1 MLQREVL
8 IGESAR
14 AAMGILSLAGGQMIH
29 ASTAEQTGVETATAR
44 SIGEWREV
52 AGSRFVPLHVIG
64 GPGFT
69 GSIRW
74 RFVDG
79 TCLSEIVASAHRV
92 LRTPALISPD
102 DPRHYKITL
111 QVEGSGLVAQDG
123 RQSVL
128 RPGDLAIYDTSRPYT
143 LEFGQDVHCLV
154 MAFPQDA
161 FDVPESLIRR
171 ITAVRLSGDT
181 GVGAMISPFMR
192 HLSENLD
199 TLDGVAGMRILH
211 SSLDL
216 LTALVYA
223 QLSEDQDHWG
233 QTRQVEMRRL
243 KLFIDAHLH
252 EPDLNAVE
260 VAKSHYMSVR
270 QLQYLFRDEN
280 LTVSNYIRS
289 RRLEHCRMALSD
301 PAQASLSI
309 LEIAQRWGFPDAS
322 HFSKVFR
329 ATYGITPRDL
339 RTGRFGD

>member
-1 MLQREVL
+1 MVHGVTTEY
-8 IGESAR
+8 A
-14 AAMGILSLAGGQMIH
+14 
-29 ASTAEQTGVETATAR
+29 GVETAIAH
-44 SIGEWREV
+44 SIGEWRDV
-52 AGSRFVPLHVIG
+52 AGSRFVPLHVTG
-64 GPGFT
+64 GPDFT

-74 RFVDG
+74 RIVEG
-79 TCLSEIVASAHRV
+79 TCLSEIAASPHRV
-92 LRTPALISPD
+92 LRTPALISAD
-102 DPRHYKITL
+102 DPKHFKLTL
-111 QVEGSGLVAQDG
+111 QVKGTGMVAQDG

-143 LEFGQDVHCLV
+143 LEFTQDVHCLV

-171 ITAVRLSGDT
+171 ITAVRLSGDS
-181 GVGAMISPFMR
+181 GIGAMISPFMR

-233 QTRQVEMRRL
+233 QSRQVEMRRL

-252 EPDLNAVE
+252 EPDLNATT
-260 VAKSHYMSVR
+260 VAKGHFMSVR
-270 QLQYLFRDEN
+270 QLQYLFREEN
-280 LTVSNYIRS
+280 LTVSGYIRA
-289 RRLEHCRMALSD
+289 RRLERCRLALSD
-301 PAQASLSI
+301 PAQYSLSI

-329 ATYGITPRDL
+329 AAYGITPRDL
-339 RTGRFGD
+339 RRPDPAMDPGPARMRQSRAPSDHTRTSG

>member
-1 MLQREVL
+1 MREDTL
-8 IGESAR
+8 
-14 AAMGILSLAGGQMIH
+14 IH
-29 ASTAEQTGVETATAR
+29 ASTTFQTGVETATAQ

-64 GPGFT
+64 GPNFT

-74 RFVDG
+74 RVVDG
-79 TCLSEIVASAHRV
+79 TCLSEISASAHRV

-102 DPRHYKITL
+102 DPNHYKITL
-111 QVEGSGLVAQDG
+111 QVKGSGLVAQDG

-143 LEFGQDVHCLV
+143 LEFSEDVHCLV
-154 MAFPQDA
+154 MAFPQDS
-161 FDVPESLIRR
+161 FDVPDSLIRR
-171 ITAVRLSGDT
+171 ITAVRLSGDS

-192 HLSENLD
+192 HLSANLD

-243 KLFIDAHLH
+243 KLYIDAHLH
-252 EPDLNAVE
+252 QPDLNAVE
-260 VAKSHYMSVR
+260 VAKSHFMSVR
-270 QLQYLFRDEN
+270 QLQYLFRAEN
-280 LTVSNYIRS
+280 LTVSGYIRA
-289 RRLEHCRMALSD
+289 RRLENCRLALSD

-339 RTGRFGD
+339 RTSRFGD

>member
-1 MLQREVL
+1 MVY
-8 IGESAR
+8 
-14 AAMGILSLAGGQMIH
+14 
-29 ASTAEQTGVETATAR
+29 ASTIEYTGVQSASAQ

-52 AGSRFVPLHVIG
+52 AGSRFVPLHVVG
-64 GPGFT
+64 GPGFS

-74 RFVDG
+74 RFVEG
-79 TCLSEIVASAHRV
+79 TCLSEIAASAHRV
-92 LRTPALISPD
+92 LRMPALISPD
-102 DPRHYKITL
+102 DPKHYKITL
-111 QVEGSGLVAQDG
+111 LVKGSGLVAQDG

-128 RPGDLAIYDTSRPYT
+128 RPGDLAIYDTSRPYM
-143 LEFGQDVHCLV
+143 LEFTEDVHCLV

-161 FDVPESLIRR
+161 FDVPDSLIRR

-233 QTRQVEMRRL
+233 QARQVEMRRI

-252 EPDLNAVE
+252 QPDLNAVQ

-270 QLQYLFRDEN
+270 QLQYLFRAEN
-280 LTVSNYIRS
+280 ITVSGYIRA
-289 RRLEHCRMALSD
+289 RRLEQCRVALTD

-309 LEIAQRWGFPDAS
+309 LEIAQRWGFTDAS

-329 ATYGITPRDL
+329 AAYGVTPRDL
-339 RTGRFGD
+339 RMTRFGD